1 MPRRACIEDRLA
13 RLEAELEQSLDA
25 MARRSS
31 LCPECSQVVPLSCRT
46 YCSAKCRRKAANR
59 QWRATHKDRNRG
71 KPMPRVTVIV
81 KAAWQKL
88 CDEQGWDH
96 KTLVRTGA
104 CLLTWLFENEPRKL
118 KKLLERMRE

>member
-1 MPRRACIEDRLA
+1 
-13 RLEAELEQSLDA
+13 
-25 MARRSS
+25 
-31 LCPECSQVVPLSCRT
+31 
-46 YCSAKCRRKAANR
+46 
-59 QWRATHKDRNRG
+59 
-71 KPMPRVTVIV
+71 MPRVTVIV

>member
-1 MPRRACIEDRLA
+1 
-13 RLEAELEQSLDA
+13 
-25 MARRSS
+25 
-31 LCPECSQVVPLSCRT
+31 
-46 YCSAKCRRKAANR
+46 
-59 QWRATHKDRNRG
+59 
-71 KPMPRVTVIV
+71 MPRVTVIV

-118 KKLLERMRE
+118 KKLLERMAGNANS